1 VSNKAMIETERAAT
15 LSHFGDKARAGATG
29 LGSGASVIQSLKLSR
44 RE

>member
-1 VSNKAMIETERAAT
+1 MIEIARAVM
-15 LSHFGDKARAGATG
+15 LSHFGDSARAGGTG